1 MFYLVDAPHRRVAL
15 ANLSQCFPAR
25 AEAERRA
32 IARRMF
38 QHFGV
43 LLVELLRFSGLSAE
57 AMRRAVEVDGEE
69 RVRAAYAKGRGV
81 LFFTGHFGF
90 WELHA
95 IVHALLFE
103 PIGVLARPLD
113 NPGLHELLEALRQRT
128 GNSVIYREGAVRR
141 VLRTLADGHGVALL
155 IDQHM
160 HSPDAIW
167 VRFFQRPAA
176 TTSTLAALALRTGAP
191 VVPVFTVPLPNGRFR
206 LIYER
211 PVEPPA
217 PAPPTRCATSL
228 SGAPTCSRCT
238 CVVSPSC
245 GCGCTAGGA
254 TRRRRKRAGCSRSC
268 ATTEPA
274 MAEPP
279 RRVVVAAPNWLGD
292 AVMGLPAVR
301 AVRAHAPAAH
311 LAVAARPSV
320 AALYAM
326 VPEVDAVIPLSP
338 PAPLWRTAAWRQ
350 DAARLAAE
358 RFELACS
365 CPIRS
370 WQRGRRPGPP
380 SPSAG
385 AMRPADAAAS

>member
-1 MFYLVDAPHRRVAL
+1 MKAFRQRLELGAVRGMRGLVRLLPSPLARGLGRALGAMFYLVDAPHRRVAL
-15 ANLSQCFPAR
+15 ANLQQCFPAR
-25 AEAERRA
+25 SAAERRA

-43 LLVELLRFSGLSAE
+43 LLVELLRFTGLSPE

-69 RVRAAYAKGRGV
+69 FVRAAYAKRRGV

-113 NPGLHELLEALRQRT
+113 NPGLHELLQSLRQRT
-128 GNSVIYREGAVRR
+128 GNTVIYREGAVRK
-141 VLRTLADGHGVALL
+141 VLRTLAEGHGVALL

-206 LIYER
+206 LIYDR

-217 PAPPTRCATSL
+217 PETPDAVRDFTQRCTDVLEMYVRRQPELWLWMHRRWRDAPAPETRGMFPIVRDD
-228 SGAPTCSRCT
+228 GAP
-238 CVVSPSC
+238 
-245 GCGCTAGGA
+245 
-254 TRRRRKRAGCSRSC
+254 
-268 ATTEPA
+268 
-274 MAEPP
+274 
-279 RRVVVAAPNWLGD
+279 D
-292 AVMGLPAVR
+292 A
-301 AVRAHAPAAH
+301 
-311 LAVAARPSV
+311 
-320 AALYAM
+320 
-326 VPEVDAVIPLSP
+326 
-338 PAPLWRTAAWRQ
+338 
-350 DAARLAAE
+350 
-358 RFELACS
+358 
-365 CPIRS
+365 
-370 WQRGRRPGPP
+370 
-380 SPSAG
+380 
-385 AMRPADAAAS
+385 